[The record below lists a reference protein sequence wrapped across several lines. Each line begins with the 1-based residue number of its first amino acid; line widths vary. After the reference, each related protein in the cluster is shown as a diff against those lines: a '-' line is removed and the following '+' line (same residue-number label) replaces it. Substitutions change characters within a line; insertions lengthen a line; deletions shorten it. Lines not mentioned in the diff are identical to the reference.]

1 VRLFVTVGL
10 EPRPFDRLL
19 KAVDLGIERRIFPL
33 ETLVQRGHSNYAP
46 ERCPSVPF
54 LPYDEMVRALQSAE
68 VVIAHA
74 GVGTLLQCLHQKKIP
89 ILYPRR
95 ARLGEH
101 VDDHQIM
108 FAQVIEARKRALV
121 AYDPERLFE
130 VYEVFPR
137 LAAGLSGTA
146 CPDNGGMHIRRY
158 LEETLRRL
166 EPPGA

>member
-1 VRLFVTVGL
+1 MRLFVTVGL

-19 KAVDLGIERRIFPL
+19 KAVDLGIKRRIFPL

-46 ERCPSVPF
+46 AHCPSVPF
-54 LPYDEMVRALQSAE
+54 LPYGEMVRALESAE

-121 AYDPERLFE
+121 AYNPERLFE
-130 VYEVFPR
+130 VFQTYHR
-137 LAAGLSGTA
+137 LAAGLSGA
-146 CPDNGGMHIRRY
+146 AHLENGRARICQHLGEILGRI
-158 LEETLRRL
+158 
-166 EPPGA
+166 EPTRG